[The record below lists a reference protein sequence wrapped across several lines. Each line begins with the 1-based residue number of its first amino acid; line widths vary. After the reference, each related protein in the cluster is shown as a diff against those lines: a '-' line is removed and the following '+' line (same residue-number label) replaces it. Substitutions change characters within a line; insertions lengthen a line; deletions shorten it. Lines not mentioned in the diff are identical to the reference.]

1 MTYDQYLLSKC
12 FGNQSEAQIFICFLV
27 LFTREGIVYMCCTCK
42 SSFHDRFPCID
53 S

>member
-27 LFTREGIVYMCCTCK
+27 LFTREGIIFIFCEII
-42 SSFHDRFPCID
+42 SD
-53 S
+53 SHMFS